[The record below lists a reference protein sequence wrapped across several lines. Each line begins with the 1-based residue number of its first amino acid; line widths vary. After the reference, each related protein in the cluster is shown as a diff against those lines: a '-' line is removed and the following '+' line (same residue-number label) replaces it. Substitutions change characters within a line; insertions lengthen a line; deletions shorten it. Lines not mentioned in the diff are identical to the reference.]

1 VITIPF
7 VALKA
12 RIHYHVRIPPHLKCG
27 EAIVVKIKM
36 NFTNEN
42 YRLCVNRNLF
52 VDESKKDFPKTAYF
66 YDNDEK
72 IFSCHYKVPFTGVL
86 FYYRFLPNKTSKFT
100 IELYAFP
107 KELGFNEEQLFDKI
121 SLGEKILSIEKE
133 VRC

>member
-1 VITIPF
+1 MNR
-7 VALKA
+7 K
-12 RIHYHVRIPPHLKCG
+12 
-27 EAIVVKIKM
+27 KI
-36 NFTNEN
+36 
-42 YRLCVNRNLF
+42 
-52 VDESKKDFPKTAYF
+52 FPKTAYF

-72 IFSCHYKVPFTGVL
+72 IFSCHYEVPFTGVL
-86 FYYRFLPNKTSKFT
+86 FYYGFLPNKTSKFT